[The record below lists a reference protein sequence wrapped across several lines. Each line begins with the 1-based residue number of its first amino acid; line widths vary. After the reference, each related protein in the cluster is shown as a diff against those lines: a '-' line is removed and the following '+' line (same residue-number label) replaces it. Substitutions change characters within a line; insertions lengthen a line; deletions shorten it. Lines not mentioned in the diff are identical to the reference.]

1 MAEHRAYP
9 RRRTLKAGK
18 IVFNHHFSVVD
29 CTVRNLSAR
38 GARLDVPSTFGIPD
52 DFDLLV
58 EPDKALRACR
68 VAWKERT
75 PPGRHVPMSRR
86 RPDRICLDL
95 LIWWNFP
102 A

>member
-1 MAEHRAYP
+1 MAERRAHP
-9 RRRTLKAGK
+9 RHRTLKAGK

-29 CTVRNLSAR
+29 CTVRNLSAT

-68 VAWKERT
+68 VAWKDEHRLGVT
-75 PPGRHVPMSRR
+75 FR
-86 RPDRICLDL
+86 
-95 LIWWNFP
+95 
-102 A
+102 